1 MRNEV
6 ILSGFGGQGLILA
19 GILLAE
25 AAVVH
30 EGINATQD
38 QVYGIAAR
46 GGECCSEVIVSD
58 QGDINYAKVNVPDIV
73 LAMSQAAFNKYAPRV
88 KDGGIVIVDTVFVED
103 LSALDGHDCK
113 IIQVPITEISKNTA
127 GRTMLANVTALG
139 VICEYTRLIQNK
151 NMIEEILTRVPKG
164 TEDIN
169 RKAFQG
175 GVEAVRAMRGEAAE

>member
-25 AAVVH
+25 AAVVQ

-58 QGDINYAKVNVPDIV
+58 DSDINYAKVNVPDIV
-73 LAMSQAAFNKYAPRV
+73 LAMSQAAFNKYAPRI
-88 KDGGIVIVDTVFVED
+88 KDGGIVFVED
-103 LSALDGHDCK
+103 MSALDGRDCTIVK
-113 IIQVPITEISKNTA
+113 IPITEISKNET
-127 GRTMLANVTALG
+127 GKTMLANVTALG
-139 VICEYTRLIQNK
+139 VICEYTKLIKNE

-164 TEDIN
+164 TEEIN
-169 RKAFQG
+169 RKAFSG
-175 GVEAVRAMRGEAAE
+175 GVEAVRAMK

>member
-1 MRNEV
+1 MRKEV

-25 AAVVH
+25 AAVVQ

-58 QGDINYAKVNVPDIV
+58 ESDINYAKVSTPDIV

-88 KDGGIVIVDTVFVED
+88 REGGIVIVDTVFVED
-103 LSALDGHDCK
+103 LSALKGRDCRIVK
-113 IIQVPITEISKNTA
+113 VPITEISKNET
-127 GRTMLANVTALG
+127 GKTMLANVTALG
-139 VICEYTRLIQNK
+139 VICEYTKLIHNE
-151 NMIEEILTRVPKG
+151 NMIREILTRVPKG
-164 TEDIN
+164 TEETN

-175 GVEAVRAMRGEAAE
+175 GVAAVRAMGVTAG

>member
-58 QGDINYAKVNVPDIV
+58 QGAINYAKVNVPDIV

-103 LSALDGHDCK
+103 LSALEGRDCK
-113 IIQVPITEISKNTA
+113 IIRVPITEISKNET
-127 GRTMLANVTALG
+127 GKTMLANVTALG
-139 VICEYTRLIQNK
+139 VICEYTKLIKNE

-164 TEDIN
+164 TEEIN

-175 GVEAVRAMRGEAAE
+175 GVKAVRAMRKEATE

>member
-58 QGDINYAKVNVPDIV
+58 QGAINYAKVNVPDIV

-103 LSALDGHDCK
+103 LSALEGRDCK
-113 IIQVPITEISKNTA
+113 IIRVPITEISKNET
-127 GRTMLANVTALG
+127 
-139 VICEYTRLIQNK
+139 
-151 NMIEEILTRVPKG
+151 EILTRVPKG
-164 TEDIN
+164 TEEIN

-175 GVEAVRAMRGEAAE
+175 GVKAVRAMRKEATE

>member
-25 AAVVH
+25 AAVVY

-58 QGDINYAKVNVPDIV
+58 QGAINYAKVNSPNIV

-88 KDGGIVIVDTVFVED
+88 RKGGTVIIDTVFVED
-103 LSALDGHDCK
+103 LSALEGHDCK
-113 IIQVPITEISKNTA
+113 IVKVPITEISKIET
-127 GRTMLANVTALG
+127 GKTMLANVVALG
-139 VICEYTRLIQNK
+139 VICEYTKLIQNE
-151 NMIEEILTRVPKG
+151 NMVKEILARVPKG
-164 TEDIN
+164 TEEMN
-169 RKAFQG
+169 EKAFAG
-175 GVEAVRAMRGEAAE
+175 GVKAAQGV

>member
-25 AAVVH
+25 AAVVQ

-58 QGDINYAKVNVPDIV
+58 DEEINYAKVNVPDIV
-73 LAMSQAAFNKYAPRV
+73 LSMSQAAFNKYAPRV
-88 KDGGIVIVDTVFVED
+88 KDGGVVIVDTVFVED
-103 LSALDGHDCK
+103 LSALEGRDCT
-113 IIQVPITEISKNTA
+113 ILRIPITAISKEKT

-139 VICEYTRLIQNK
+139 AICEYTKLVK
-151 NMIEEILTRVPKG
+151 NDNMVAEILTRVPKG
-164 TEDIN
+164 TEEIN
-169 RKAFQG
+169 RQAYWG
-175 GVEAVRAMRGEAAE
+175 GVEAIRALAGKEA

>member
-58 QGDINYAKVNVPDIV
+58 DSDINYAKVNVPDIV
-73 LAMSQAAFNKYAPRV
+73 LSMSQAAFNKYAPRI
-88 KDGGIVIVDTVFVED
+88 KDGGIVFVDTV
-103 LSALDGHDCK
+103 
-113 IIQVPITEISKNTA
+113 
-127 GRTMLANVTALG
+127 
-139 VICEYTRLIQNK
+139 
-151 NMIEEILTRVPKG
+151 
-164 TEDIN
+164 
-169 RKAFQG
+169 
-175 GVEAVRAMRGEAAE
+175 

>member
-1 MRNEV
+1 MRKEV

-25 AAVVH
+25 AAVVQ

-58 QGDINYAKVNVPDIV
+58 ESAINYAKVSVPDIV

-88 KDGGIVIVDTVFVED
+88 KDGGAVIVDTVFVED
-103 LSALDGHDCK
+103 LSALEGRSCQMIK
-113 IIQVPITEISKNTA
+113 VPITEISKNET
-127 GRTMLANVTALG
+127 GKTMLANVTALG
-139 VICEYTRLIQNK
+139 VLCEYTKLIRNE
-151 NMIEEILTRVPKG
+151 NMIQEILNRVPKG
-164 TEDIN
+164 TEEIN

-175 GVEAVRAMRGEAAE
+175 GVEAVRAMEVAAE

>member
-25 AAVVH
+25 AAVVY

-46 GGECCSEVIVSD
+46 GGECCSEVIVSN
-58 QGDINYAKVNVPDIV
+58 QGAINYAKVHNPNIV

-88 KDGGIVIVDTVFVED
+88 RDGGTVIIDTVFVED
-103 LSALDGHDCK
+103 LSALDGRDCK
-113 IIQVPITEISKNTA
+113 IVKVPITEISKNET
-127 GRTMLANVTALG
+127 GKTMLANVVALG
-139 VICEYTRLIQNK
+139 VICEYTKLIHNE
-151 NMIEEILTRVPKG
+151 NMVKEILARVPKG
-164 TEDIN
+164 TEEVN
-169 RKAFQG
+169 EKAFAG
-175 GVEAVRAMRGEAAE
+175 GVAAARAL

>member
-25 AAVVH
+25 AAVVQ

-58 QGDINYAKVNVPDIV
+58 DSDINYAKVNVPDIV
-73 LAMSQAAFNKYAPRV
+73 LSMSQAAFNKYAPRI
-88 KDGGIVIVDTVFVED
+88 KDGGIVFADTVFVED
-103 LSALDGHDCK
+103 FSALDGRDCTIVK
-113 IIQVPITEISKNTA
+113 VPITEISKNET
-127 GRTMLANVTALG
+127 GKTMLANVTALG
-139 VICEYTRLIQNK
+139 VVCEYTHLIKNE

-164 TEDIN
+164 TEEIN
-169 RKAFQG
+169 RKAFNG
-175 GVEAVRAMRGEAAE
+175 GVEAVRAMKGAAE

>member
-58 QGDINYAKVNVPDIV
+58 QGAINYAKVNTPDIV
-73 LAMSQAAFNKYAPRV
+73 LAMSQAAFNKYAPRI
-88 KDGGIVIVDTVFVED
+88 KDGGIVIIDTVFVENLD
-103 LSALDGHDCK
+103 ALKGKNCK
-113 IIQVPITEISKNTA
+113 VIPVPITKISKDET
-127 GRTMLANVTALG
+127 GKTMLANVTALG
-139 VICEYTRLIQNK
+139 VICEYTKLIRNE
-151 NMIEEILTRVPKG
+151 NMIEEILARVPKG
-164 TEDIN
+164 TEEIN

-175 GVEAVRAMRGEAAE
+175 GVNAVRAMQKEGAQ

>member
-25 AAVVH
+25 AAVVQ

-58 QGDINYAKVNVPDIV
+58 INYAKVNVPDIV
-73 LAMSQAAFNKYAPRV
+73 LAMSQAAFNKYAPRI
-88 KDGGIVIVDTVFVED
+88 KDGGIVFVDTVFVED
-103 LSALDGHDCK
+103 MSALDGRDCTIVK
-113 IIQVPITEISKNTA
+113 IPITEISKNET
-127 GRTMLANVTALG
+127 GKTMLANVTALG
-139 VICEYTRLIQNK
+139 VICEYTKLIKNE

-164 TEDIN
+164 TEEIN
-169 RKAFQG
+169 RKAFSG
-175 GVEAVRAMRGEAAE
+175 GVEAVRAMK

>member
-19 GILLAE
+19 GVLLAE

-46 GGECCSEVIVSD
+46 GGECCSEVIVSNE
-58 QGDINYAKVNVPDIV
+58 GDINYAKVTTPDIV

-88 KDGGIVIVDTVFVED
+88 TEGGIIIIDTVFVED
-103 LSALDGHDCK
+103 TSALDGHDCEV
-113 IIQVPITEISKNTA
+113 IPLPITAISQEKA

-139 VICEYTRLIQNK
+139 AICERTKLIQNQ
-151 NMIEEILTRVPKG
+151 NMIDEILERVPRG
-164 TEDIN
+164 TEEIN
-169 RKAFQG
+169 RKAFWG
-175 GVEAVRAMRGEAAE
+175 GVEAVQALETGR

>member
-1 MRNEV
+1 MRNEI

-58 QGDINYAKVNVPDIV
+58 QGAINYAKVNVPDLV

-103 LSALDGHDCK
+103 LRVLEGRDCK
-113 IIQVPITEISKNTA
+113 IIKVPITEISKNET
-127 GRTMLANVTALG
+127 GKTMLANVTALG
-139 VICEYTRLIQNK
+139 VICEYTKLIKNE
-151 NMIEEILTRVPKG
+151 NMIEEILARVPKG
-164 TEDIN
+164 TEEIN

-175 GVEAVRAMRGEAAE
+175 GVEAVRTLQNGASE

>member
-1 MRNEV
+1 MRSEV

-25 AAVVH
+25 AAVVQ

-58 QGDINYAKVNVPDIV
+58 DSEINYAKVSTPDLV

-103 LSALDGHDCK
+103 LYALDGRNCT
-113 IIQVPITEISKNTA
+113 ILQVPITQISKEQA
-127 GRTMLANVTALG
+127 GKTMLANVTALG
-139 VICEYTRLIQNK
+139 VICEYTHLVHNE
-151 NMIEEILTRVPKG
+151 NMMKEILARVPKG
-164 TEDIN
+164 TEEIN
-169 RKAFQG
+169 QKAFAG
-175 GVEAVRAMRGEAAE
+175 GVEAVKALRNGEKQ